1 MPLGSVTR
9 VSYSLM
15 LDIYLFWLQL
25 IKLYGE
31 FFGMLSFLD
40 SELFPISEY
49 NMENNLE
56 SKIIISE

>member
-1 MPLGSVTR
+1 
-9 VSYSLM
+9 M